1 MYGPKALLK
10 KFKIFDVLISK
21 IIFKKLKNIILMYFR
36 IKNTLKNNRNH
47 TPNRHIRT
55 EKYLSY

>member
-1 MYGPKALLK
+1 LK
-10 KFKIFDVLISK
+10 KFEIFDVLILK

-36 IKNTLKNNRNH
+36 IKNTLKNNHNH